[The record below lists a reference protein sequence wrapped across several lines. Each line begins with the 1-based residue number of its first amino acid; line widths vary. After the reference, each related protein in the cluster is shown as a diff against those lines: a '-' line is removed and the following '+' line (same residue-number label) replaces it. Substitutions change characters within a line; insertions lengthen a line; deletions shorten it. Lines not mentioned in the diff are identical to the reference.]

1 MVDIED
7 EHKKI
12 EVVFVVVD
20 DRFVVP
26 SFAVV
31 VVVGGTPSE
40 VVEPVAN

>member
-1 MVDIED
+1 VQVFDIED

-12 EVVFVVVD
+12 EMAFVVVD
-20 DRFVVP
+20 DRFVVA

-31 VVVGGTPSE
+31 GCMPLE